1 MITAT
6 ALALTL
12 LASTAAAPADR
23 VEAERADGAGHVVRD
38 RTASGGRALELTG
51 RGAARVRIAGAGR
64 LVVVARARR
73 CAGSP
78 KLALAV
84 DGRRVTERVR
94 ARGWGALS
102 ARPALA
108 AGTHALTLRLRN
120 PHRGGGCRRAVLVD
134 ALRVVPADRWV
145 PGAVDDVAVAAQRAR
160 STSRSRRRCTTSTC
174 SRRRPRRSTRIHAAR
189 RRAVCYLSAGSYEQ
203 VPARRRRLPRRRA
216 RQAARGLAGR
226 ALARHPA
233 PRRAR
238 PDHGAPDGPLPR
250 QGLRRASS
258 PTTSTATPTAAA
270 SRCAAA
276 TSSPTTACSPRAA
289 HARGLSIGLKND
301 LDQVAALR
309 ARLRLGAER
318 AVLPVRRVRAAR
330 AVHARRQGG
339 VRGRVRARAV
349 GVLRAGAG
357 GRADGDAQAPRPRR
371 LRATP
376 AGIL

>member
-145 PGAVDDVAVAAQRAR
+145 PAPSTTWQWQLSGALDLSVPAQMYDVDLVETPAATVDA
-160 STSRSRRRCTTSTC
+160 
-174 SRRRPRRSTRIHAAR
+174 IHARGA
-189 RRAVCYLSAGSYEQ
+189 RAVCYLSAGSYEKFRPDAGDF
-203 VPARRRRLPRRRA
+203 PAAVLGKPLEGWPGERWLDVRRRDVLGPIMERRMDLCRDKGFDA
-216 RQAARGLAGR
+216 VEADNVDGYANRSGFPLRGRDQLAYNR
-226 ALARHPA
+226 MLA
-233 PRRAR
+233 
-238 PDHGAPDGPLPR
+238 
-250 QGLRRASS
+250 
-258 PTTSTATPTAAA
+258 
-270 SRCAAA
+270 
-276 TSSPTTACSPRAA
+276 RAA

-301 LDQVAALR
+301 LDQVAALEPDFDWALNEQCFQYDECGRLAPFTR
-309 ARLRLGAER
+309 AGKAVFVAEYELAPSAFCARAQADGLMAMRKRLDLD
-318 AVLPVRRVRAAR
+318 AAR
-330 AVHARRQGG
+330 
-339 VRGRVRARAV
+339 
-349 GVLRAGAG
+349 
-357 GRADGDAQAPRPRR
+357 DACW
-371 LRATP
+371 TP
-376 AGIL
+376 